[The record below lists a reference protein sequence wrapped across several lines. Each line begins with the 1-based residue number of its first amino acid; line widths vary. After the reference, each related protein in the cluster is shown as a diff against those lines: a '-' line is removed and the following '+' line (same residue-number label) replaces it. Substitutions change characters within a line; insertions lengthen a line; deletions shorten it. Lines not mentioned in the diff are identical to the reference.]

1 MIKIDRTITE
11 SPFRLISSKCSLL
24 VADPD
29 DVDGNEDCDDEE
41 DEDDEEKRLR
51 SQETR

>member
-1 MIKIDRTITE
+1 MIKIDRSFTE
-11 SPFRLISSKCSLL
+11 SLFRLISSKCSLL

-29 DVDGNEDCDDEE
+29 DVDGNEDDDDDDE
-41 DEDDEEKRLR
+41 DEDDEKRLR